1 MARKIYTAQD
11 YLMITLNKL
20 FDYLKQNEKSFVRIV
35 VKFFDIATIVKIMI
49 VMSGIVSIFVVLR
62 IILS

>member
-20 FDYLKQNEKSFVRIV
+20 FDYLKQNGEYH
-35 VKFFDIATIVKIMI
+35 
-49 VMSGIVSIFVVLR
+49 MSAVDRLFNNMNNR
-62 IILS
+62 D